1 MKGIFLVIGSSIC
14 LSILVLIVEFLWK
27 AKKTSNLNLSKLNL
41 IICRILKDFFKKR
54 FLNVFRNREKHY
66 NIQNIKND
74 RLIRKSF
81 KKRQYSR
88 RNKRNVYKQRQD
100 YLKGNC
106 NKRLI
111 YAYN

>member
-1 MKGIFLVIGSSIC
+1 MKGVFLVIGSGIF
-14 LSILVLIVEFLWK
+14 LSILVLIAEFLWK
-27 AKKTSNLNLSKLNL
+27 AKETSNLSKLNL

-88 RNKRNVYKQRQD
+88 RNKRNFYKQRQD